1 MRYSYLTPEERVHR
15 WIIVLLAI
23 VSLVLAIFLC
33 TNNCSSKKT
42 QSDSWYFPE
51 DSSAD
56 SSDIEPSSPIG
67 KIIEQPSL
75 GIKNTAGNVARV
87 EVASHERYED
97 VVCRRWPEFE
107 ILKSGNG
114 LGGAK
119 LIGEMSADVCDIYV
133 SQSIESSLFIIFSYN
148 FLGLMIDSSC
158 TSPYKNVADRKLRIS
173 GGRIESVFSLFDRYS
188 TFLVM
193 FAFENLTGQEL
204 SICIKQGQM
213 LEVDGSGVQN
223 LVVDKSASFSL
234 AAYENR
240 RIQVSA
246 LCASHH
252 RENPTGFVATFTPF
266 VMSAGAE
273 VYSSQET
280 LWAYQEKIY
289 QNLKIRYGH

>member
-1 MRYSYLTPEERVHR
+1 MRYSYLTPEERVQR
-15 WIIVLLAI
+15 WIIALLAI
-23 VSLVLAIFLC
+23 VSIVMAIILC
-33 TNNCSSKKT
+33 TNKCSSQKA
-42 QSDSWYFPE
+42 QSDSWYFHE

-56 SSDIEPSSPIG
+56 SSDIEPYNPIE
-67 KIIEQPSL
+67 KIIEQPSPE
-75 GIKNTAGNVARV
+75 IKNTAGKVALV
-87 EVASHERYED
+87 EVVPHERYED

-119 LIGEMSADVCDIYV
+119 LIGEMSADVFDIYV
-133 SQSIESSLFIIFSYN
+133 SQSIESSFFIIFSYN
-148 FLGLMIDSSC
+148 VLGLMIDSSC
-158 TSPYKNVADRKLRIS
+158 TSPYKNVDDRKLRIS
-173 GGRIESVFSLFDRYS
+173 GGRIESVSSLFDSYS

-204 SICIKQGQM
+204 SICIRQGQM

-223 LVVDKSASFSL
+223 LVVDKSVSFRL

-240 RIQVSA
+240 RMQISA

-273 VYSSQET
+273 VYSSQES